1 MRAMNQITLSTVTPV
16 YNGSKYLL
24 ELVSQLDQFK
34 SLLEASYP
42 TLQLVESIFVLD
54 EPVDG
59 SSTLLYQV
67 EQDYPWVTVLTL
79 SRNFGQ
85 HPATICGILHS
96 STDWVISLDEDL
108 QHKPEFILQLLQAV
122 GPTSADVCYAN
133 PESSTHKSLI
143 KDFLARTFK
152 KTMSRVLGNANIQHF
167 NSFRLMRG
175 DVARAAAAICRH
187 ETYFDVALSWF
198 TKRIVHTVLPLIDNR
213 NIENVEESGYSFWGL
228 IKHAKRMFMSS
239 KVKLFRLGI
248 PLGLLA
254 FGISLVLSIYAISA
268 TIMKFE
274 TVLNKGWTSTI
285 LTVLFFGGLTTLLL
299 GFTLETISEVLL
311 SVNGKPT
318 FFVVDR
324 SKDKYLQEIFTKSE
338 GNAH

>member
-1 MRAMNQITLSTVTPV
+1 MISISTVTPV
-16 YNGSKYLL
+16 YNGSKYILDLIDELNTFRENLGQNYPSL
-24 ELVSQLDQFK
+24 E
-34 SLLEASYP
+34 
-42 TLQLVESIFVLD
+42 LVESIFVLD
-54 EPVDG
+54 EPVDN
-59 SSTLLYQV
+59 SASLLYEI
-67 EQDYPWVTVLTL
+67 EQTYPWVTVLTL

-96 STDWVISLDEDL
+96 STDWVVTLDEDL
-108 QHKPEFILQLLQAV
+108 QHRPEFIIELLKQV
-122 GPTSADVCYAN
+122 IPTSADICYAN
-133 PESSTHKSLI
+133 PESSTHKSVI
-143 KDFLARTFK
+143 KDFLARSFK
-152 KTMSRVLGNANIQHF
+152 KSMSRVLGNPNIQHF
-167 NSFRLMRG
+167 NSFRLIRG

-198 TKRIVHTVLPLIDNR
+198 SKRVVHTILPLIDNR

-248 PLGLLA
+248 PLGLIA
-254 FGISLVLSIYAISA
+254 FGVSLILSIYAISA

-324 SKDKYLQEIFTKSE
+324 TKDKLLYSLLSIDTKN
-338 GNAH
+338 GH

>member
-1 MRAMNQITLSTVTPV
+1 MISISTVTPV

-24 ELVSQLDQFK
+24 DLIAQLATFRETL
-34 SLLEASYP
+34 SHTYP
-42 TLQLVESIFVLD
+42 GLQLVESIFVLD
-54 EPVDG
+54 EPVDN
-59 SSTLLYQV
+59 SAQILYDA
-67 EQDYPWVTVLTL
+67 EQQYPWVTVLTL

-96 STDWVISLDEDL
+96 STDWVVTLDEDL
-108 QHKPEFILQLLQAV
+108 QHKPEYIISLLKQV
-122 GPTSADVCYAN
+122 IPTSADICYAN
-133 PESSTHKSLI
+133 PESSTHKSVI

-152 KTMSRVLGNANIQHF
+152 KSMSRILGNPNIQHF

-187 ETYFDVALSWF
+187 ETYFDVSLSWF
-198 TKRIVHTVLPLIDNR
+198 SKRVVHTVMPLIDNR
-213 NIENVEESGYSFWGL
+213 NIQNVEESGYSFWGL

-254 FGISLVLSIYAISA
+254 FGISLILSTYAISA

-324 SKDKYLQEIFTKSE
+324 SKDKALKALLSTQVQD
-338 GNAH
+338 GH